1 MSNNITVV
9 GTVATDPRTLTT
21 HSGVAL
27 CTFRLASGERRYDR
41 EKNEWV
47 DGETNW
53 FTVTVF
59 RGPALNA
66 RDSFRKGDRVI
77 VNGRLRVRSWER
89 DDRSGTSVDIE
100 AESIGH
106 DLRWGVT
113 RFTKRNAGESEA
125 AAPHDASPEGQD
137 RWAASTEETS
147 SGSDAQA
154 GGPAVAATSSGEPS
168 NDGFVPAAA

>member
-1 MSNNITVV
+1 MSNNITAV

-27 CTFRLASGERRYDR
+27 CTFRLASSERRYDR

-77 VNGRLRVRSWER
+77 VHGRLRIRSWER

-106 DLRWGVT
+106 ELRWGVT
-113 RFTKRNAGESEA
+113 RFTKRTANDSESAVPNDGNAAESE
-125 AAPHDASPEGQD
+125 
-137 RWAASTEETS
+137 RWAASTEAPSSGADAPSGALVAAETS
-147 SGSDAQA
+147 
-154 GGPAVAATSSGEPS
+154 TGEPS
-168 NDGFVPAAA
+168 HDGFLPAAA